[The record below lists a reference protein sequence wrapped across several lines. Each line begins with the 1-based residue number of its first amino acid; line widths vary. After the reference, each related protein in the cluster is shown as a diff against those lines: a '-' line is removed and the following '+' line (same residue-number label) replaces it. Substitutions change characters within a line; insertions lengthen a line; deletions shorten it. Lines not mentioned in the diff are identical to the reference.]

1 MIKNNKSFYY
11 FYKFSI
17 SMLFFVFLFCILNF
31 QISLSFFSMFE
42 ISTPSLISIVLYLFI
57 VRFNI
62 NPSNIILL
70 LTGFLHDIMIGN
82 NFGITSIFLLLFKYF
97 TNSIILEK
105 INKDNQGEWIYFTI
119 IFISTFSIVFLLN
132 LLISLSLPEL
142 SPIFFHIGITL
153 ILFPII
159 NYSINFFSYVSR
171 LIKS

>member
-42 ISTPSLISIVLYLFI
+42 ISTPSLISIVIYLFL

-62 NPSNIILL
+62 NLSNVILL

-82 NFGITSIFLLLFKYF
+82 NFGTTSIFLLLLKYF
-97 TNSIILEK
+97 TNSLILEK

-119 IFISTFSIVFLLN
+119 IFISTFSIIFLIN
-132 LLISLSLPEL
+132 MLITLSLPEL

-153 ILFPII
+153 ILYPII
-159 NYSINFFSYVSR
+159 NYSINFFTYVSR

>member
-1 MIKNNKSFYY
+1 MTKNNKYFYY

-17 SMLFFVFLFCILNF
+17 RILFFIFLFFILNF
-31 QISLSFFSMFE
+31 QISLSFFSIFKT
-42 ISTPSLISIVLYLFI
+42 STPSLISIIIYLFI

-97 TNSIILEK
+97 TNILILEK
-105 INKDNQGEWIYFTI
+105 INKDNQEEWIYFTI
-119 IFISTFSIVFLLN
+119 VFIFTFVIIFLLN
-132 LLISLSLPEL
+132 LIINFSLPVL

-159 NYSINFFSYVSR
+159 SISINLLSFVSR